1 MSNQSGRVTE
11 ATQNFTEQ
19 TSAIATEAGRWI
31 TTNAVDVAI
40 AALAGTLIAFALIGI
55 RALAVR
61 TVRRMAAADN
71 PHWPL
76 IFAKAAARTNLFFI
90 VMCAAEL
97 VGEHAATPPEILRV
111 IHILFVVAAAIQA
124 AIWAREL
131 ILGYIQHRAGVDD
144 EHSTLSS
151 AIGIIRLLVT
161 VALFAIAIVLILD
174 NLGVNVTGLIAGL
187 GIGGIAIGLAAQGIF
202 ADLFAALSIIFD
214 QPFRRGQ
221 TITFG
226 TPPTTGTVERI
237 GLKSTRIRSLNGE
250 EVVIS
255 NTKLLE
261 SQLQNWA
268 PLQRRRGVMVF
279 GLTYQTPA
287 ETIEA
292 IGAELRA
299 IVDAVPGATFDR
311 AHATQFGASSID
323 FEFIFHVE
331 SADIVDFM
339 AARQAIMVAMMKRF
353 PEVGA
358 DFAYPTQVTYTA
370 APDGTFVMP
379 YAQVPAAG
387 KAAGEGASSLPAR
400 EGPGVGSD

>member
-1 MSNQSGRVTE
+1 MTNQAGRVTG
-11 ATQNFTEQ
+11 AAQNMTEKTASL
-19 TSAIATEAGRWI
+19 TSEAGRWI
-31 TTNAVDVAI
+31 ATNATDIAL
-40 AALAGTLIAFALIGI
+40 AALAGTVIALILIGI

-61 TVRRMAAADN
+61 SVRKMAAADN

-76 IFAKAAARTNLFFI
+76 IFAKAAARTNIFFI

-97 VGEHAATPPEILRV
+97 VVEHAATPPEILRIV
-111 IHILFVVAAAIQA
+111 HILFVIAAALQA

-131 ILGYIQHRAGVDD
+131 VLGYIQHRAGVDD
-144 EHSTLSS
+144 EHSTLAS

-202 ADLFAALSIIFD
+202 SDLFAALSIIFD
-214 QPFRRGQ
+214 RPFRRGE

-226 TPPTTGTVERI
+226 SPPTTGTVERI

-255 NTKLLE
+255 NTKLLD

-268 PLQRRRGVMVF
+268 LLQRRRGVMVF
-279 GLTYQTPA
+279 GLTYQTEP
-287 ETIEA
+287 ETVEA

-299 IVDAVPGATFDR
+299 IVEEVPSATFDR
-311 AHATQFGASSID
+311 AHAFQFGASSID
-323 FEFIFHVE
+323 FEFVFHVE
-331 SADIVDFM
+331 AADIVDFM
-339 AARQAIMVAMMKRF
+339 AAREAIMVAMMKRF
-353 PEVGA
+353 RDLGA
-358 DFAYPTQVTYTA
+358 EFAYPTQVTYTA

-379 YAQVPAAG
+379 YAQVQPAEPTQPAA
-387 KAAGEGASSLPAR
+387 
-400 EGPGVGSD
+400 